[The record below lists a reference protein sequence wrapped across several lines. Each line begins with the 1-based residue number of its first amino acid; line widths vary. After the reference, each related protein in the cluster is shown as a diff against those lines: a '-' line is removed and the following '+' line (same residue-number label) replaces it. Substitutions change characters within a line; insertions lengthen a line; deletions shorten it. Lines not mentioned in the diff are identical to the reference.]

1 MKTVSVAAGQYVLEL
16 LKEKGYSDKGIHR
29 ETGISPETLRNIRRA
44 YSPTMRK
51 STFERLC
58 LVLGYKPDVEAAV
71 EQVNVSWSQLSAY
84 LRTDEAKAFVE
95 NCRRPLKYRAV
106 A

>member
-16 LKEKGYSDKGIHR
+16 LNEQGYTDRGINR
-29 ETGISPETLRNIRRA
+29 ATGISQETLRNIRRA

-58 LVLGYKPDVEAAV
+58 LVLGYTPDVEGAV
-71 EQVNVSWSQLSAY
+71 EQVKVSWSQLSAY
-84 LRTDEAKAFVE
+84 LVTDDAKAFVE
-95 NCRRPLKYRAV
+95 NCRRPLKYRA
-106 A
+106 AA

>member
-16 LKEKGYSDKGIHR
+16 LNEKGHSDKGIHR
-29 ETGISPETLRNIRRA
+29 ETGISAETLRNIRRA
-44 YSPTMRK
+44 YSATMRK

-58 LVLGYKPDVEAAV
+58 LVLGYTPDVSAAV
-71 EQVNVSWSQLSAY
+71 EEVRVSFAQLSAY
-84 LRTDEAKAFVE
+84 LDTNEARDFIE
-95 NCRRPLKYRAV
+95 NCRRPLKYRSV

>member
-16 LKEKGYSDKGIHR
+16 LNEKGYSDKGIHR
-29 ETGISPETLRNIRRA
+29 ETGISAETLRNIRRA
-44 YSPTMRK
+44 YSATMRK

-58 LVLGYKPDVEAAV
+58 LVLGYTPDVSAAV
-71 EQVNVSWSQLSAY
+71 EEVQVSFAQLSAY
-84 LRTDEAKAFVE
+84 LDTNEARDFIE

>member
-16 LKEKGYSDKGIHR
+16 LNEQGYTDRGINR
-29 ETGISPETLRNIRRA
+29 ATGISQETLRNIRRA

-58 LVLGYKPDVEAAV
+58 LVLGYTPDVSAAV
-71 EQVNVSWSQLSAY
+71 EEVQVSFAQLSAY
-84 LRTDEAKAFVE
+84 LDTNEARDFIE

>member
-1 MKTVSVAAGQYVLEL
+1 MRTVSVAAGQHVLEL
-16 LKEKGYSDKGIHR
+16 LNEKGHSDKGIHR
-29 ETGISPETLRNIRRA
+29 ETGISAETLRNIRRA
-44 YSPTMRK
+44 YSATMRK

-58 LVLGYKPDVEAAV
+58 LVLGYTPDVSAAV
-71 EQVNVSWSQLSAY
+71 EEVRVSFAQLSAY
-84 LRTDEAKAFVE
+84 LDTIEARDFIE